1 MVNTALE
8 ICYEHLTLHAH
19 RLIYNF
25 YAGWTGAGDLLWSNS
40 GTTDCLTLAPWTPA
54 TSFSTTWKVRNPT
67 PSKLDSW
74 KTLARSRKAGRR
86 ARRWWCFVVVQSD
99 TFWFLAC
106 LVDGHRIYRSAT
118 MTYFGTSVVEL
129 LCAVEIKQ
137 GRRFV
142 HWCNCFPSQW
152 LIHEFCNE
160 LGWFCKSLFGDCW
173 LLIKRTHFWS
183 SMLIASI

>member
-1 MVNTALE
+1 MNRCWRFVMIKLWN
-8 ICYEHLTLHAH
+8 H
-19 RLIYNF
+19 RLLDARTMNTCNKF
-25 YAGWTGAGDLLWSNS
+25 LDDLESENS
-40 GTTDCLTLAPWTPA
+40 SPKQ
-54 TSFSTTWKVRNPT
+54 TWFVENIG
-67 PSKLDSW
+67 
-74 KTLARSRKAGRR
+74 RSRRAGRR